1 MEAVVLGLFR
11 VGFRVMLVGLGLMAF
26 SGAPTAASEPFDA
39 WLEGVRVE
47 AAERGVSQQVIDE
60 ALGDIAPIERVIQLD
75 RNQPE
80 FRMKFDEYLRNVIN
94 QRRID
99 TGRRMMEEHADL
111 LAEVSVKYG
120 VQPRFIVALW
130 GIETD
135 FGRNTGGFSVIAS
148 LATLAHEG
156 RRAEFFRRE
165 LLLALDILQQGHIKP
180 KDMIGSWA
188 GAMGQNQFMP
198 SSFHA
203 YAIDHDGDGD
213 KDIWGSLPDVF
224 GSIANYLGQSG
235 WRDDQTWGREVVL
248 PKGFDEALISD
259 VEKLLPEWQALG
271 VRNPGGS
278 DLPTR
283 EIAARIVPVT
293 ERSGR
298 ARYFIAYKDFDVLMK
313 WNRST
318 YFVIAVGTLADALG
332 AR

>member
-1 MEAVVLGLFR
+1 MSSLSRSGFGMLLASIGFLGVL
-11 VGFRVMLVGLGLMAF
+11 
-26 SGAPTAASEPFDA
+26 SGPAEASEPFDV

-47 AAERGVSQQVIDE
+47 AAGRGVSQKVIDT
-60 ALGDIAPIERVIQLD
+60 ALGDIAPIEKVISLD

-99 TGRRMMEEHADL
+99 TGRQMMAEHADL
-111 LAEVSVKYG
+111 LRAVSEKYG

-148 LATLAHEG
+148 LATLAHDG
-156 RRAEFFRRE
+156 RRAAFFRRE
-165 LLLALDILQQGHIKP
+165 LLLALDILQQGHIAP

-198 SSFHA
+198 SSFQA
-203 YAIDHDGDGD
+203 YAVDHDGDGD

-224 GSIANYLGQSG
+224 GSIANYLAQSG
-235 WRDDQTWGREVVL
+235 WRDDQTWGRAVVL
-248 PKGFDEALISD
+248 PQGFDAALVGD
-259 VEKLLPEWQALG
+259 VEKSLPQWQELG
-271 VRNPGGS
+271 VRNPDGTN
-278 DLPTR
+278 LPTPN
-283 EIAARIVPVT
+283 IAARIVMVT
-293 ERSGR
+293 ERSGQ

-332 AR
+332 AG